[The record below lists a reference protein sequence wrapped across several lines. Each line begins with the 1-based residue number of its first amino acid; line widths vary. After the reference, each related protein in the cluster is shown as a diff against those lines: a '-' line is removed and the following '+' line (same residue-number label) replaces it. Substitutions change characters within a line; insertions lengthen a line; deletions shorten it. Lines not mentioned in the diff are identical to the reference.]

1 MSDLI
6 SRQSAI
12 EAVHQEFDECLVW
25 DESGQTTADEVE
37 RILDYLPTIDA
48 VPVVRCGNCAKRGK
62 NGKCWKTLFTCVSF
76 TLESKNPAPVVS
88 NQMLPQ
94 AATIDAVPSA
104 RSARWGRCQCAKAH

>member
-1 MSDLI
+1 MGMSDLI

-48 VPVVRCGNCAKRGK
+48 VPVKHGKWIDPTTGEYCYRCSVCEEYTTMELPRLLYHYCPNCGAKMDGGK
-62 NGKCWKTLFTCVSF
+62 DD
-76 TLESKNPAPVVS
+76 E
-88 NQMLPQ
+88 
-94 AATIDAVPSA
+94 
-104 RSARWGRCQCAKAH
+104 